1 MGVLFEE
8 LTALEALQAAGIP
21 TSMYVGKSWASV
33 VELLKSAGYAKL
45 SNGLWASGELLT
57 GVASTSAG
65 TALATTTNVGAIEVL
80 TGDAVLAADG
90 SVAAYLGG
98 TGAAAATVGET
109 TAAAGAIT
117 LTPKTAIIIG
127 VAAACGLALAYD
139 TGQWIGSKYFD
150 GADFDWSKDS
160 IGGKVITLLKGDGKT
175 YIDEDLAN
183 RIKDRLIEIGAF
195 DKSFEPEQ
203 LVKGKKVNFIHNLY
217 YNTNDLFLVGVLNVN
232 TAITLCCQK
241 IIENYNLASDFFT
254 RTLTYLRISKERKR
268 VYIQVITFFIK
279 DGESIKYLYD
289 YDMYVS
295 SVTNDNDLI
304 AFNNILSSNLGN
316 SSNPTKDISVY
327 IDRSSV
333 ADKDISV
340 AYSEFYT
347 DDNGSNWYEVLTTL
361 GTIYREY
368 IELSYSKSKS
378 QHFYFPLG
386 TLDGMKGVSKQPN
399 ATYPSSNPLSQ
410 TYPSWTNSGDK
421 IFAGDDNDVNKKINM
436 IPISIP
442 ANGESSKPQSDAQTG
457 TNTDESIKEQIDSQ
471 EDVSQETNIDPSTKI
486 PTDDTGDLPI
496 TPVPAVGIPGTG
508 FVAIYNPTQSQLA
521 SFSQYLWS
529 NDFIDNIKKLFED
542 PMQAIIGL
550 HMIYATPSRGAD
562 HNIICGYLDSGVN
575 SRTVSNQ
582 YINIAC
588 GAIKVNK
595 YFGNILDYAPYTKI
609 QLFLPFIGV
618 VNLDTNEVMGSTLNV
633 TYRVDVLTGACL
645 AQVSVSRSDYGAVMY
660 TFSGNCAVQ
669 LPITGGNYS
678 SIIANTI
685 GIGASIGAT
694 IASGGALAPVAVAG
708 AAAGVSN
715 SHLNVAHSGSIGAN
729 AGAMGGKIPYLIITR
744 PKPYNANNYNNFY
757 GYPSNNTIKLSSCTG
772 YTRVKDIH
780 LENISSATDDELTEI
795 ESLLKEGV
803 II

>member
-33 VELLKSAGYAKL
+33 VELLKAAGYAKL

-98 TGAAAATVGET
+98 TGAAAATVGKS

-117 LTPKTAIIIG
+117 LTPKTAII
-127 VAAACGLALAYD
+127 VAVATACGLALAYD

-160 IGGKVITLLKGDGKT
+160 IGGKIITLLKGDGKT

-183 RIKDRLIEIGAF
+183 RVKDRLIEIGAF
-195 DKSFEPEQ
+195 DDDIVVPVNPTIDDNLDKHLSEFNRIPLGALINQLPEDFVVDALALVDNYSSVLDINDSNSVYYILAGYYGRDYRYKQVRIFKVTDLSYRLRTSVIMYFVNGAWHILNSTMVKNINGYQQ
-203 LVKGKKVNFIHNLY
+203 LSLDAPTGSPNTTYIISDGKF
-217 YNTNDLFLVGVLNVN
+217 N
-232 TAITLCCQK
+232 TANGYGDANVYNPA
-241 IIENYNLASDFFT
+241 ENIGFTPDVFF
-254 RTLTYLRISKERKR
+254 
-268 VYIQVITFFIK
+268 
-279 DGESIKYLYD
+279 
-289 YDMYVS
+289 
-295 SVTNDNDLI
+295 
-304 AFNNILSSNLGN
+304 
-316 SSNPTKDISVY
+316 
-327 IDRSSV
+327 
-333 ADKDISV
+333 
-340 AYSEFYT
+340 
-347 DDNGSNWYEVLTTL
+347 L
-361 GTIYREY
+361 GTNIAGLE
-368 IELSYSKSKS
+368 
-378 QHFYFPLG
+378 
-386 TLDGMKGVSKQPN
+386 KGGLPGVNKQPN

-410 TYPSWTNSGDK
+410 TYPSWINNGVK

-457 TNTDESIKEQIDSQ
+457 TNSDESVKEQIDSQ
-471 EDVSQETNIDPSTKI
+471 EEVSQETNIDPSVKI

-529 NDFIDNIKKLFED
+529 NDFVDNIKKLFED
-542 PMQAIIGL
+542 PMQAVIGL

-588 GAIKVNK
+588 GAIKVSK

-618 VNLDTNEVMGSTLNV
+618 VSLDTNEVMGSTLNV

-757 GYPSNNTIKLSSCTG
+757 GYPSNKTIKLSSCTG

-780 LENISSATDDELTEI
+780 LENISSATDDELNEI

>member
-1 MGVLFEE
+1 MGVLFDE

-98 TGAAAATVGET
+98 TGATAATVGET

-117 LTPKTAIIIG
+117 LTPKTAIIAA
-127 VAAACGLALAYD
+127 VATACGLALAYD
-139 TGQWIGSKYFD
+139 TGQWIGSEFFD

-160 IGGKVITLLKGDGKT
+160 IGAKVITLLKGDGKT

-195 DKSFEPEQ
+195 SDEEIKPDVYNPELPNSFNSYSSVP
-203 LVKGKKVNFIHNLY
+203 LGAL
-217 YNTNDLFLVGVLNVN
+217 
-232 TAITLCCQK
+232 
-241 IIENYNLASDFFT
+241 
-254 RTLTYLRISKERKR
+254 ISKS
-268 VYIQVITFFIK
+268 
-279 DGESIKYLYD
+279 GAAAKYFLE
-289 YDMYVS
+289 
-295 SVTNDNDLI
+295 I
-304 AFNNILSSNLGN
+304 CEHFNL
-316 SSNPTKDISVY
+316 DISDNNSVY
-327 IDRSSV
+327 LLFASPNGIGHKLNYTTCV
-333 ADKDISV
+333 IYKIEKDNPV
-340 AYSEFYT
+340 PKNWFRDYAYYYDNSLSPYIYGYSYPACYSYTGDFYT
-347 DDNGSNWYEVLTTL
+347 DRESSFRTGHNSRGSRDLPEFTNSTVSLPIVIRFIGTTL
-361 GTIYREY
+361 GTLEQVGG
-368 IELSYSKSKS
+368 L
-378 QHFYFPLG
+378 P
-386 TLDGMKGVSKQPN
+386 GVSKQPN

-410 TYPSWTNSGDK
+410 TYPSWINNGVK
-421 IFAGDDNDVNKKINM
+421 IFAGNDDDVNKKINM

-442 ANGESSKPQSDAQTG
+442 AEGESSKPQSDAQTG
-457 TNTDESIKEQIDSQ
+457 TNSDESIKEQIDSQ
-471 EDVSQETNIDPSTKI
+471 EEVSQETNIDPSIKI

-521 SFSQYLWS
+521 LFSQYLWS
-529 NDFIDNIKKLFED
+529 NDFVDNIKKLFED
-542 PMQAIIGL
+542 PMQAVIGL

-588 GAIKVNK
+588 GAIKISK

-645 AQVSVSRSDYGAVMY
+645 AQVYVSRSDYGAVMY

-780 LENISSATDDELTEI
+780 LENISSATDDELNEI

>member
-57 GVASTSAG
+57 GAASSAG

-98 TGAAAATVGET
+98 TGAAASTVGAST
-109 TAAAGAIT
+109 TAAGAIT

-139 TGQWIGSKYFD
+139 TGQWIGSEFFD

-195 DKSFEPEQ
+195 DDGSIVLPES
-203 LVKGKKVNFIHNLY
+203 VDYNNLGTFNLQAFFSY
-217 YNTNDLFLVGVLNVN
+217 YINNLKEGSAWKIVLELILSEVP
-232 TAITLCCQK
+232 
-241 IIENYNLASDFFT
+241 
-254 RTLTYLRISKERKR
+254 
-268 VYIQVITFFIK
+268 IK
-279 DGESIKYLYD
+279 D
-289 YDMYVS
+289 
-295 SVTNDNDLI
+295 
-304 AFNNILSSNLGN
+304 LG
-316 SSNPTKDISVY
+316 
-327 IDRSSV
+327 
-333 ADKDISV
+333 
-340 AYSEFYT
+340 
-347 DDNGSNWYEVLTTL
+347 G
-361 GTIYREY
+361 Y
-368 IELSYSKSKS
+368 IELSIVAYSNDTFSVDFYSSNSKCITGDNKPRLIHTTDIGDWYGYMS
-378 QHFYFPLG
+378 VRMQH
-386 TLDGMKGVSKQPN
+386 TLVCDHAYRYVITGNYKTGKINYTESEYNSNVYISDNTAFTATFTNIGNYIGGGIPGVSKQPN

-410 TYPSWTNSGDK
+410 TYPNWINSGDK

-442 ANGESSKPQSDAQTG
+442 ADGESSKPQSDAQTG
-457 TNTDESIKEQIDSQ
+457 TNTDESIQEQINSQ
-471 EDVSQETNIDPSTKI
+471 EEVSQETNIDPSTKI

-529 NDFIDNIKKLFED
+529 DNFIANIKKLFED

-562 HNIICGYLDSGVN
+562 HNIVCGYLDSGVN

-588 GAIKVNK
+588 GAIKVSK

-618 VNLDTNEVMGSTLNV
+618 VSLDTNEVMGSTLNV

-757 GYPSNNTIKLSSCTG
+757 GYPSNKTIKLSSCTG

-780 LENISSATDDELTEI
+780 LENISSATDDELNEI

>member
-1 MGVLFEE
+1 MGVLFDE

-98 TGAAAATVGET
+98 TGASAATVGSS

-117 LTPKTAIIIG
+117 LTPKTAIIAA
-127 VAAACGLALAYD
+127 VATACGLALAYD

-160 IGGKVITLLKGDGKT
+160 IGGKIITLLTGDGKT

-195 DKSFEPEQ
+195 DESFEPEQ
-203 LVKGKKVNFIHNLY
+203 LVIGKKVNFLHNLY
-217 YNTNDLFLVGVLNVN
+217 YNPADQLLSGVKNIDIALE
-232 TAITLCCQK
+232 LCAQN
-241 IIENYNLASDFFT
+241 IMSRFNLTSDFAV
-254 RTLTYLRISKERKR
+254 RTPTSVNIRYFSNTNIRIGL
-268 VYIQVITFFIK
+268 QVWFIN
-279 DGESIKYLYD
+279 SSPVQYLYD
-289 YDMYVS
+289 YDIYVS
-295 SVTNDNDLI
+295 SSTPENKLTD
-304 AFNNILSSNLGN
+304 FNEVLSSNIGN
-316 SSNPTKDISVY
+316 KLDRWDGAYVKFNIPSLSGKQIYSVSVDCITEDMGKNWEISS
-327 IDRSSV
+327 SS
-333 ADKDISV
+333 
-340 AYSEFYT
+340 YGGSEMFF
-347 DDNGSNWYEVLTTL
+347 
-361 GTIYREY
+361 
-368 IELSYSKSKS
+368 SYSSS
-378 QHFYFPLG
+378 PEVHDYFPLG
-386 TLDGMKGVSKQPN
+386 GIIEGVPGVQKQPN

-410 TYPSWTNSGDK
+410 TYPSWINNGVK
-421 IFAGDDNDVNKKINM
+421 IFAGDDDDVNKKINM

-457 TNTDESIKEQIDSQ
+457 TNSDESVKEQIDSQ
-471 EDVSQETNIDPSTKI
+471 EEVSQETNIDPSTKI

-508 FVAIYNPTQSQLA
+508 FVAIYNPTQTQLA

-529 NDFIDNIKKLFED
+529 NDFIDNVKKLFED

-618 VNLDTNEVMGSTLNV
+618 VSLDTNEVMGSTLNV

>member
-57 GVASTSAG
+57 GAASTSAG

-98 TGAAAATVGET
+98 TGASAATVGSS

-117 LTPKTAIIIG
+117 LTPKTAVIAA
-127 VAAACGLALAYD
+127 VATACGLALAYD
-139 TGQWIGSKYFD
+139 TGQWIGSEFFD

-160 IGGKVITLLKGDGKT
+160 IGGKVITLLTGDGKT

-195 DKSFEPEQ
+195 DDGSFVIPESVDYNNLEIFNLQAFFGYYINHLKPNDGWRKVLELIMVKVPIKDLGGYIEMSIVTRSNNTFSVEFYISNSKSLYGNSKPYRRVNNRYFSGNPWYGYETSRGNHGIVCDHAYRYVITGNFNSGVVNYTESEYNENVSIQ
-203 LVKGKKVNFIHNLY
+203 L
-217 YNTNDLFLVGVLNVN
+217 N
-232 TAITLCCQK
+232 TAFTVTITN
-241 IIENYNLASDFFT
+241 IGNYTEGGL
-254 RTLTYLRISKERKR
+254 
-268 VYIQVITFFIK
+268 
-279 DGESIKYLYD
+279 
-289 YDMYVS
+289 
-295 SVTNDNDLI
+295 
-304 AFNNILSSNLGN
+304 
-316 SSNPTKDISVY
+316 P
-327 IDRSSV
+327 
-333 ADKDISV
+333 
-340 AYSEFYT
+340 
-347 DDNGSNWYEVLTTL
+347 
-361 GTIYREY
+361 
-368 IELSYSKSKS
+368 
-378 QHFYFPLG
+378 
-386 TLDGMKGVSKQPN
+386 GVSKQPN

-410 TYPSWTNSGDK
+410 TYPSWINSGNK

-442 ANGESSKPQSDAQTG
+442 ADGESSKPQSDAQTG

-471 EDVSQETNIDPSTKI
+471 EEVSQETNIDPSIKI

-496 TPVPAVGIPGTG
+496 APVPAVGIPGTG

-529 NDFIDNIKKLFED
+529 DNFIANIKKLFED

-562 HNIICGYLDSGVN
+562 HNIVCGYLDSGVN

-588 GAIKVNK
+588 GAIKVSK

-618 VNLDTNEVMGSTLNV
+618 VSLDTNEVMGSTLNV

-757 GYPSNNTIKLSSCTG
+757 GYPSNKTIKLSSCTG

-780 LENISSATDDELTEI
+780 LENISSATDDELNEI

>member
-21 TSMYVGKSWASV
+21 TTMYVGKSWASV

-57 GVASTSAG
+57 GAASTSAG

-98 TGAAAATVGET
+98 TGAAAATVGES

-117 LTPKTAIIIG
+117 LTPKTAIIVA

-139 TGQWIGSKYFD
+139 TGQWIGSEFFD

-195 DKSFEPEQ
+195 SESFEPEK
-203 LVKGKKVNFIHNLY
+203 LVRGKKVNFIQNLY
-217 YNTNDLFLVGVLNVN
+217 YNPADTLLSGVENIDIALELCAK
-232 TAITLCCQK
+232 AILL
-241 IIENYNLASDFFT
+241 NYNLTSDFASKTPTFVNI
-254 RTLTYLRISKERKR
+254 ISDSDGIKIGLE
-268 VYIQVITFFIK
+268 VCFI
-279 DGESIKYLYD
+279 DSNPVQYLYGND
-289 YDMYVS
+289 IYVS
-295 SVTNDNDLI
+295 SSTKENNLI
-304 AFNNILSSNLGN
+304 TFNEVLSSNMGN
-316 SSNPTKDISVY
+316 RLNNWSGTSVELDIPSLRGKSILHFCAYYVTKDMGKNWKWSSFSSFSRNVIS
-327 IDRSSV
+327 
-333 ADKDISV
+333 
-340 AYSEFYT
+340 
-347 DDNGSNWYEVLTTL
+347 
-361 GTIYREY
+361 
-368 IELSYSKSKS
+368 LSYQSDSNF
-378 QHFYFPLG
+378 HTYFPLG
-386 TLDGMKGVSKQPN
+386 GMIEGVPGVSKQPN

-410 TYPSWTNSGDK
+410 TYPSWISNGNK
-421 IFAGDDNDVNKKINM
+421 IFAGDDDDVNKKINM

-442 ANGESSKPQSDAQTG
+442 ADGESSKPQSDSQTG
-457 TNTDESIKEQIDSQ
+457 TNSDESVKEQIDSQ
-471 EDVSQETNIDPSTKI
+471 EEVSQETNIDPSIKI

-496 TPVPAVGIPGTG
+496 APVPAVGIPGTG

-529 NDFIDNIKKLFED
+529 NDFVDNIKKLFED

-562 HNIICGYLDSGVN
+562 NNIICGYLDSGVN

-588 GAIKVNK
+588 GAIKVSK
-595 YFGNILDYAPYTKI
+595 YFGNILDYVPYTKI

-757 GYPSNNTIKLSSCTG
+757 GYPSNKTIKLSSCTG

-780 LENISSATDDELTEI
+780 LENISSATDDELNEI

>member
-1 MGVLFEE
+1 MSIFFDE
-8 LTALEALQAAGIP
+8 LSALDALQKSGIP
-21 TSMYVGKSWASV
+21 TEMYKGKSWDSV
-33 VELLKSAGYAKL
+33 VRLLESAGKVKL
-45 SNGLWASGELLT
+45 SNGLWTSGELLT
-57 GVASTSAG
+57 SLPATSAG
-65 TALATTTNVGAIEVL
+65 TALATTTNVGAVEVL

-90 SVAAYLGG
+90 SVVAYLGG
-98 TGAAAATVGET
+98 SGAAAATVGET

-117 LTPKTAIIIG
+117 LTPKTAIIIA

-139 TGQWIGSKYFD
+139 TGQWIGSEFFD

-160 IGGKVITLLKGDGKT
+160 IGGKVITLLTGDGKT

-183 RIKDRLIEIGAF
+183 RVKDRLIEIGAF
-195 DKSFEPEQ
+195 TDDVVVPINPNIDNNLSKKLSEFNRIPLGALINQ
-203 LVKGKKVNFIHNLY
+203 LPGEFIGDALALIANYSSVLDINDSNHIYYVAAGY
-217 YNTNDLFLVGVLNVN
+217 YNTDFKQVHICKSDRLDYILYSSVVMGDNYDTQDVINSTIVTSINGYKRLFLKSPLN
-232 TAITLCCQK
+232 
-241 IIENYNLASDFFT
+241 
-254 RTLTYLRISKERKR
+254 LTEYSISN
-268 VYIQVITFFIK
+268 
-279 DGESIKYLYD
+279 G
-289 YDMYVS
+289 
-295 SVTNDNDLI
+295 
-304 AFNNILSSNLGN
+304 
-316 SSNPTKDISVY
+316 
-327 IDRSSV
+327 
-333 ADKDISV
+333 
-340 AYSEFYT
+340 EFYSNT
-347 DDNGSNWYEVLTTL
+347 SNGIIGDVYSDPNDFSLGFSPYSFCL
-361 GTIYREY
+361 GTNIADLKEEEG
-368 IELSYSKSKS
+368 I
-378 QHFYFPLG
+378 P
-386 TLDGMKGVSKQPN
+386 GVKKQPN

-410 TYPSWTNSGDK
+410 TYPSWVGTGTK

-442 ANGESSKPQSDAQTG
+442 ADGEFSKPQSDAQTG
-457 TNTDESIKEQIDSQ
+457 TNSEESIQEQIKSQ
-471 EDVSQETNIDPSTKI
+471 DEVSQETNLDPSIKI
-486 PTDDTGDLPI
+486 PTNDTGDSPI
-496 TPVPAVGIPGTG
+496 SPIPAVGIPGTG

-645 AQVSVSRSDYGAVMY
+645 AQISVSRSDYGAVMY

-694 IASGGALAPVAVAG
+694 IASGGALAPVAVSG
-708 AAAGVSN
+708 VAAGVSN

-757 GYPSNNTIKLSSCTG
+757 GYPSNEVVKLSSCLG

-780 LENISSATDDELTEI
+780 LENISSATDDELNEI
-795 ESLLKEGV
+795 ESLLKDGV

>member
-1 MGVLFEE
+1 MSLLFEE
-8 LTALEALQAAGIP
+8 LSALEALQEAGIP
-21 TSMYVGKSWASV
+21 TSMYVGNSWKSV
-33 VELLKSAGYAKL
+33 VELLKSSGYVQL
-45 SNGLWASGELLT
+45 SNGMWSSGELLT
-57 GVASTSAG
+57 TSLSTSAG
-65 TALATTTNVGAIEVL
+65 TALSTTTNVGAVEFL
-80 TGDAVLAADG
+80 TGDAVLNADG

-98 TGAAAATVGET
+98 TGAAASTVGES
-109 TAAAGAIT
+109 TAAVGAVT
-117 LTPKTAIIIG
+117 LTPKTAIIAG
-127 VAAACGLALAYD
+127 VAGACGLSLGYD
-139 TGQWIGSKYFD
+139 TGQWIVGEFFGGK
-150 GADFDWSKDS
+150 DFDWSKDS

-195 DKSFEPEQ
+195 EDSGYPEPE
-203 LVKGKKVNFIHNLY
+203 VKTYTPPYPLI
-217 YNTNDLFLVGVLNVN
+217 DLMSGAERYISLKD
-232 TAITLCCQK
+232 ITYAPALK
-241 IIENYNLASDFFT
+241 RISTLLAYAQSNMPSGYSAVSYTFGNSDFSQ
-254 RTLTYLRISKERKR
+254 YLDFRK
-268 VYIQVITFFIK
+268 
-279 DGESIKYLYD
+279 DSD
-289 YDMYVS
+289 APS
-295 SVTNDNDLI
+295 SVI
-304 AFNNILSSNLGN
+304 ATKNGDSPVWLSSNE
-316 SSNPTKDISVY
+316 KDYEHCRIY
-327 IDRSSV
+327 IDQNDKIHTEYGRAHSS
-333 ADKDISV
+333 
-340 AYSEFYT
+340 
-347 DDNGSNWYEVLTTL
+347 
-361 GTIYREY
+361 
-368 IELSYSKSKS
+368 
-378 QHFYFPLG
+378 YFGGYYYNFNFGKP
-386 TLDGMKGVSKQPN
+386 KGGIPGVNKQPN
-399 ATYPSSNPLSQ
+399 AIYPSSDPLSK
-410 TYPSWTNSGDK
+410 TYPNWTSNGKK
-421 IFAGDDNDVNKKINM
+421 IFAGDDDDVNKKINM

-442 ANGESSKPQSDAQTG
+442 ADGESNKPQSDAQTG
-457 TNTDESIKEQIDSQ
+457 TNTDKSIKEQIDSQ
-471 EDVSQETNIDPSTKI
+471 DDVSQKTNIDPSIKV
-486 PTDDTGDLPI
+486 PTNDTGDLPI

-575 SRTVSNQ
+575 SRTVSSQ

-757 GYPSNNTIKLSSCTG
+757 GYPSNKTIKLSSCTG

-780 LENISSATDDELTEI
+780 LENISSATDDELNEI